1 MYKDMDTNATSATMV
16 CTILWTILC
25 VLIVTCFFNKY
36 KKYGTRNVDRFTG
49 VQVDALQKELNNNKE
64 LYSYMIN
71 RIPATTTDTNR
82 LERSVH
88 TIDELNQYA
97 ERLGTELNYQ
107 CRTRNDITNNTSC
120 YIKCNNSNHQST
132 YADIKN
138 TNDGYKLEVQYS
150 NRPNVLVD
158 GLPKTLDEYC
168 NMDPIHTNHWKPY
181 IETSEEF
188 VQ

>member
-1 MYKDMDTNATSATMV
+1 MDTNATSTTMV

-25 VLIVTCFFNKY
+25 VLIFSYFFNKY
-36 KKYGTRNVDRFTG
+36 KKYSATNVDRFTG
-49 VQVDALQKELNNNKE
+49 VQVDALQKELNNYKE
-64 LYSYMIN
+64 MYSYMIN
-71 RIPATTTDTNR
+71 RIPATSSDKNR

-88 TIDELNQYA
+88 SIDELNQYA

-107 CRTRNDITNNTSC
+107 CHNKKNITKNTSC
-120 YIKCNNSNHQST
+120 YLKCKNSNDQSR

-181 IETSEEF
+181 TKE
-188 VQ
+188 